1 MLTVPVHEAHA
12 PSFSTPLG
20 LYQTSGLLPL
30 LNVCAAEA
38 FIMLSSKHWEIIIQ
52 NPQYTELGLYTII
65 LLEVKNWELFCVS
78 FKAVSL

>member
-12 PSFSTPLG
+12 PSFSTLLG

-30 LNVCAAEA
+30 LNVCATEA

-65 LLEVKNWELFCVS
+65 LLEVKKLR
-78 FKAVSL
+78 AVLHFF